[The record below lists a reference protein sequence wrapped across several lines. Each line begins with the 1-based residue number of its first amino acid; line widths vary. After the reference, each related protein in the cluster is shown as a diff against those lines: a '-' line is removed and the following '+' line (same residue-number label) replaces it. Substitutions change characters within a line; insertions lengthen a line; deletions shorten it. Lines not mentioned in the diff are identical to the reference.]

1 MCLFSFHFPAS
12 SRHSTTSQ
20 VLLKLLTG
28 LEEVKH
34 TQKVHSA
41 MLHSIMRKLQENQV
55 SIVSEL
61 PEDIKFPLK
70 STTEVDD
77 IEVKLKNV
85 STKKLVVSVRVLCLF
100 ASFFVKCRI

>member
-1 MCLFSFHFPAS
+1 
-12 SRHSTTSQ
+12 
-20 VLLKLLTG
+20 
-28 LEEVKH
+28 
-34 TQKVHSA
+34 
-41 MLHSIMRKLQENQV
+41 MRKLQENQV

-61 PEDIKFPLK
+61 QEDIKFPLK

-100 ASFFVKCRI
+100 ASFFVKCRIWS